1 MDGAGEEGIE
11 EREGDEERT
20 NIEREMQRSR
30 ERQGERQ
37 KDRDI
42 NMIFMLSLDMM
53 LFSLLS
59 IGIQNRASIS
69 VIHIKG
75 LHQRFTIMIRQGSV
89 SVVRITDS
97 HHSDLLHH

>member
-11 EREGDEERT
+11 ERDGDEERT

-37 KDRDI
+37 KDRDR
-42 NMIFMLSLDMM
+42 NMRFVMSLNMM